1 MKKRSVGF
9 GTDREKIHLRT
20 VNNLQEIDWL
30 NDWLIDWL
38 IDCEEKNVWE
48 VKKVV
53 VVNKYMD
60 GRFLTR
66 L

>member
-1 MKKRSVGF
+1 MKKLAVGF
-9 GTDREKIHLRT
+9 GTYREKIYLRT
-20 VNNLQEIDWL
+20 LDNLQEIDGL

-38 IDCEEKNVWE
+38 IDCEEKNVWD

-53 VVNKYMD
+53 VVNKHMD
-60 GRFLTR
+60 GRFLAR

>member
-1 MKKRSVGF
+1 MIG
-9 GTDREKIHLRT
+9 
-20 VNNLQEIDWL
+20 
-30 NDWLIDWL
+30 WL

-53 VVNKYMD
+53 VLNKYMD
-60 GRFLTR
+60 AGRFLTR

>member
-1 MKKRSVGF
+1 MIG
-9 GTDREKIHLRT
+9 
-20 VNNLQEIDWL
+20 
-30 NDWLIDWL
+30 WL

>member
-1 MKKRSVGF
+1 MY
-9 GTDREKIHLRT
+9 LRT
-20 VNNLQEIDWL
+20 LNNLQEIDGL

-53 VVNKYMD
+53 VVNKHMD
-60 GRFLTR
+60 GRFLAR